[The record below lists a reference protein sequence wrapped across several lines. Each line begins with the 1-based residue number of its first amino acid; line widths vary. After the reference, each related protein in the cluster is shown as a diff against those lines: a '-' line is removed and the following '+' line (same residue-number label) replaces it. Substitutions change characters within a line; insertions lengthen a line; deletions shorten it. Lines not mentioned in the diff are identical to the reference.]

1 MNLVLG
7 IAILFLSRSL
17 GNLYIIN
24 NIASEDIRSRAS
36 VRLVGNFIVFLITF
50 LAFLVY
56 VVLKDGYAI
65 VPETGEI
72 VIEPNKYLN
81 NLLEMWQVTVVLVIG
96 VVLVLFGVVK
106 TISSKTYI
114 RGIWPVGIGVVL
126 VVVSV
131 LLCAGWNNTAYYPS
145 TADLQSSLT
154 ISNSCSSYFTLN
166 TMAIVS
172 ILIPF
177 VLAYIIYA
185 WRKIDSREIT
195 PKEIEEEES
204 Y

>member
-36 VRLVGNFIVFLITF
+36 VRLVGNFIVFLVTF
-50 LAFLVY
+50 LTFLIY
-56 VVLKDGYAI
+56 VVLKDGYAV

-96 VVLVLFGVVK
+96 VVLVLFGVLK

>member
-36 VRLVGNFIVFLITF
+36 VRLVGNFVVFLITF